1 MIAKA
6 FVNFLNSKL
15 TKNLINKKQTKI
27 YIYPNL
33 NGLGLALFIFFNFL
47 IAVFYE
53 NNFGLLLSIIIFFTF
68 FISIFISHQNLNN
81 LNINENAEYLI
92 ESEKNQKIDII
103 IVNSSNDK
111 KLNID
116 IDYDNKTIGNFNFI
130 NKINNFSHPIKLK
143 ERGVFP
149 FKRFCI
155 KSIYPFGIIRTKIYF
170 HLRSLIYVYPKAVRP
185 PENLLFEFN
194 ISNTNSSNDD
204 FDGIEEFRRGDN
216 LSKIAWKKST
226 INEKKNVK
234 KFKELKKDQKYILDL
249 NRYPNIPFELLL
261 SYSVYIIKYFFQKRM
276 QLILK
281 HNDNKFHLKSNQSS
295 LNEIL
300 KYFANVK
307 S

>member
-116 IDYDNKTIGNFNFI
+116 IDYDNKTIGNFNFVK
-130 NKINNFSHPIKLK
+130 KINNFTYPIKFK

-149 FKRFCI
+149 FKKLCI

-170 HLRSLIYVYPKAVRP
+170 HLRSLIYVYPKAIRP

-194 ISNTNSSNDD
+194 MSNNNSPNDD

-234 KFKELKKDQKYILDL
+234 KFKEPKKDQKFILDL

-261 SYSVYIIKYFFQKRM
+261 SYSIYIIKYFFKKKI

-281 HNDNKFHLKSNQSS
+281 HNDNNFHLKSNQSS

>member
-1 MIAKA
+1 MIAKT
-6 FVNFLNSKL
+6 FVDFFNSKL
-15 TKNLINKKQTKI
+15 TQNLKNKNQTKI
-27 YIYPNL
+27 YIYPNF

-53 NNFGLLLSIIIFFTF
+53 NNFGLLLSIIIFFIF

-81 LNINENAEYLI
+81 IDINENVEYFI
-92 ESEKNQKIDII
+92 ESEKNQKIEII

-130 NKINNFSHPIKLK
+130 KKINNLTYPIKFK

-149 FKRFCI
+149 FKKLCI

-170 HLRSLIYVYPKAVRP
+170 HLRSLIYVYPKAIRP

-194 ISNTNSSNDD
+194 MSNNNSPNDD

-226 INEKKNVK
+226 INEKKKCK
-234 KFKELKKDQKYILDL
+234 KIQ
-249 NRYPNIPFELLL
+249 RT
-261 SYSVYIIKYFFQKRM
+261 
-276 QLILK
+276 
-281 HNDNKFHLKSNQSS
+281 
-295 LNEIL
+295 
-300 KYFANVK
+300 
-307 S
+307 

>member
-130 NKINNFSHPIKLK
+130 KKINNFTYPIKFK

-149 FKRFCI
+149 FKKLCI

-276 QLILK
+276 QLVLK

-300 KYFANVK
+300 KYFANV
-307 S
+307 

>member
-216 LSKIAWKKST
+216 LSKIAWKKSI

-276 QLILK
+276 QLVLK

-300 KYFANVK
+300 KYFSNVK

>member
-261 SYSVYIIKYFFQKRM
+261 SYSVYIIKYFFQKKM
-276 QLILK
+276 QLVLK

-300 KYFANVK
+300 KYFANV
-307 S
+307 

>member
-6 FVNFLNSKL
+6 FIDFFNSKL
-15 TKNLINKKQTKI
+15 TQNLKNKIQTKI

-53 NNFGLLLSIIIFFTF
+53 NNFGLLLSIIIFFIF
-68 FISIFISHQNLNN
+68 FISIFISHQN
-81 LNINENAEYLI
+81 INENAEYFI
-92 ESEKNQKIDII
+92 ESEKNEKIDLI

-116 IDYDNKTIGNFNFI
+116 IDYDNKTIGNFNFT
-130 NKINNFSHPIKLK
+130 KKFNNFFYPMKFK

-149 FKRFCI
+149 FKRLCI

-170 HLRSLIYVYPKAVRP
+170 HLRSLIYVYPKAIRP

-194 ISNTNSSNDD
+194 MSNTNSSNDD
-204 FDGIEEFRRGDN
+204 FDGIEEYRRGDN
-216 LSKIAWKKST
+216 LSKIAWKKSI
-226 INEKKNVK
+226 INKKKNVK
-234 KFKELKKDQKYILDL
+234 KFKELKQHKKFILDL
-249 NRYPNIPFELLL
+249 NRYTNIPFELLL
-261 SYSVYIIKYFFQKRM
+261 NYSTYIIKYFFKKKV

-281 HNDNKFHLKSNQSS
+281 HNENNFHLKSNQSS

>member
-276 QLILK
+276 QLVLK

-300 KYFANVK
+300 KYFANV
-307 S
+307 

>member
-47 IAVFYE
+47 IAVFYG

-261 SYSVYIIKYFFQKRM
+261 SYSVYIIKYFFQKKM
-276 QLILK
+276 QLVLK

-307 S
+307 P

>member
-261 SYSVYIIKYFFQKRM
+261 SYSIYIIKYFFQKKM
-276 QLILK
+276 HLILK
-281 HNDNKFHLKSNQSS
+281 HNENSFHLRSNQSS

>member
-1 MIAKA
+1 MIAKV
-6 FVNFLNSKL
+6 FVDFFNSKL
-15 TKNLINKKQTKI
+15 SQNLKNKNKTKI

-116 IDYDNKTIGNFNFI
+116 IDYDNKTIGNFNFV
-130 NKINNFSHPIKLK
+130 NKINNFSHPIKFK

-170 HLRSLIYVYPKAVRP
+170 HLRSLIYVYPKAIRP

-194 ISNTNSSNDD
+194 MSNNNSPNDD

-234 KFKELKKDQKYILDL
+234 KFKELKKDQKFILDL

-261 SYSVYIIKYFFQKRM
+261 SYSIYIIKYFFQKRM

>member
-6 FVNFLNSKL
+6 FVDFFNIKLNQNL
-15 TKNLINKKQTKI
+15 KNKNQTKI

-81 LNINENAEYLI
+81 LKFNEISEYLI
-92 ESEKNQKIDII
+92 ESEKNEKIKMIV
-103 IVNSSNDK
+103 VNSSNDK

-116 IDYDNKTIGNFNFI
+116 IDYDNKTIGNFNFT
-130 NKINNFSHPIKLK
+130 NKFNNFSHPMKFK
-143 ERGVFP
+143 ERGIFS
-149 FKRFCI
+149 FKRYCI
-155 KSIYPFGIIRTKIYF
+155 KSIYPFGIMRTKIYF
-170 HLRSLIYVYPKAVRP
+170 QLRSLIYVYPKTIKP
-185 PENLLFEFN
+185 PENLLYEFN
-194 ISNTNSSNDD
+194 MSNTNSANDD
-204 FDGIEEFRRGDN
+204 FDGIEEFRRGDS

-234 KFKELKKDQKYILDL
+234 KFKEPKKHQNFILDL

-261 SYSVYIIKYFFQKRM
+261 SYSTYIIKYFFQKKIH
-276 QLILK
+276 LILK
-281 HNDNKFHLKSNQSS
+281 YKDNCFHLSSNQSS

>member
-6 FVNFLNSKL
+6 FVNFFNSKL
-15 TKNLINKKQTKI
+15 TKNLINKNQTKI

-276 QLILK
+276 QLVLK

>member
-261 SYSVYIIKYFFQKRM
+261 SYSVYIIKYFFQKKM
-276 QLILK
+276 QLVLK

>member
-1 MIAKA
+1 MIAKT
-6 FVNFLNSKL
+6 FVDFFNSKL
-15 TKNLINKKQTKI
+15 TQNLKNKNQTKI
-27 YIYPNL
+27 YIYPNF

-53 NNFGLLLSIIIFFTF
+53 NNFGLLLSIIIFFIF

-81 LNINENAEYLI
+81 ININENVEYFI
-92 ESEKNQKIDII
+92 ESEKNQKIEII

-276 QLILK
+276 QLVLK

>member
-1 MIAKA
+1 MIAKP
-6 FVNFLNSKL
+6 FVDFFNSKL
-15 TKNLINKKQTKI
+15 TQNLKNKNQTKI

-81 LNINENAEYLI
+81 LNINEHAEYFI

-116 IDYDNKTIGNFNFI
+116 IEYDNKKIGNFNFI
-130 NKINNFSHPIKLK
+130 KKINNFSHPIKFK
-143 ERGVFP
+143 ERGIFP
-149 FKRFCI
+149 FKRLCI

-170 HLRSLIYVYPKAVRP
+170 HLKSLVYVYPKAIRP

-194 ISNTNSSNDD
+194 ISNTNRSNDD
-204 FDGIEEFRRGDN
+204 FDGIEEFKRGDN

-234 KFKELKKDQKYILDL
+234 KFKELKKDQEFILDL

-261 SYSVYIIKYFFQKRM
+261 SYSIYIVKFFFQKKIP
-276 QLILK
+276 LILK
-281 HNDNKFHLKSNQSS
+281 HNDNNFYLKSNQSS

-300 KYFANVK
+300 KYFSYVK

>member
-1 MIAKA
+1 MITKA
-6 FVNFLNSKL
+6 VVDLFISKL
-15 TKNLINKKQTKI
+15 IQNLKNKNKTKI
-27 YIYPNL
+27 FIYPNL

-68 FISIFISHQNLNN
+68 FISIFISHQNLNY
-81 LNINENAEYLI
+81 LNINENAEYFI
-92 ESEKNQKIDII
+92 ESEKNEKIDLII
-103 IVNSSNDK
+103 INSSNDK

-116 IDYDNKTIGNFNFI
+116 IDYDNKKIGNFNFI
-130 NKINNFSHPIKLK
+130 NKINNFSHPMKIK

-149 FKRFCI
+149 FKRHCI

-185 PENLLFEFN
+185 SENLLFEFN

-276 QLILK
+276 QLVLK

>member
-276 QLILK
+276 QLVLK

-307 S
+307 P

>member
-1 MIAKA
+1 MIAKT
-6 FVNFLNSKL
+6 FVDFFNSKL
-15 TKNLINKKQTKI
+15 TQNLKNKNQTKI
-27 YIYPNL
+27 YIYPNF

-53 NNFGLLLSIIIFFTF
+53 NNFGLLLSIIIFFIF

-81 LNINENAEYLI
+81 IDINENVEYFI
-92 ESEKNQKIDII
+92 ESEKNQKIEII

-116 IDYDNKTIGNFNFI
+116 IDYDNKTIGNFNFVK
-130 NKINNFSHPIKLK
+130 KINNFTYPIKFK

-149 FKRFCI
+149 FKKLCI

-170 HLRSLIYVYPKAVRP
+170 HLRSLIYVYPKAIRP

-194 ISNTNSSNDD
+194 MSNNNSPNDD

-234 KFKELKKDQKYILDL
+234 KFKEPKKDQKFILDL

-261 SYSVYIIKYFFQKRM
+261 SYSIYIIKYFFKKKI

-281 HNDNKFHLKSNQSS
+281 HNDNNFHLKSNQSS

>member
-6 FVNFLNSKL
+6 FVDFFNNKL
-15 TKNLINKKQTKI
+15 TQNLKNKNQTKI

-33 NGLGLALFIFFNFL
+33 NGLGLALFTFFNFL

-53 NNFGLLLSIIIFFTF
+53 NNFGLLLSIIIFFIF

-81 LNINENAEYLI
+81 IDINENAEHFI
-92 ESEKNQKIDII
+92 ESEKNQKIEII

-130 NKINNFSHPIKLK
+130 KKINNFSYPIKFK

-149 FKRFCI
+149 FKRLCI

-170 HLRSLIYVYPKAVRP
+170 HLRSLIYVYPKAIRP

-194 ISNTNSSNDD
+194 MSNNNSPNDD

-234 KFKELKKDQKYILDL
+234 KFNEPKKDQKFILDL

-261 SYSVYIIKYFFQKRM
+261 SYSIYIIKYFFKKKL
-276 QLILK
+276 QLTIK
-281 HNDNKFHLKSNQSS
+281 HNDNNFHLKSNQSS

>member
-27 YIYPNL
+27 YIYQNL
-33 NGLGLALFIFFNFL
+33 NVLGLALFIFFNFL

-116 IDYDNKTIGNFNFI
+116 IDYDNKTIGNFNFT
-130 NKINNFSHPIKLK
+130 KKFNNFFYPMKFK

-149 FKRFCI
+149 FKRLCI

-170 HLRSLIYVYPKAVRP
+170 HLRSLIYVYPKAIRP

-194 ISNTNSSNDD
+194 MSKNNSSNDD

-234 KFKELKKDQKYILDL
+234 KFKELKKDQKFILDL

-261 SYSVYIIKYFFQKRM
+261 SYSTYIIKYFFQKKM
-276 QLILK
+276 HLILK
-281 HNDNKFHLKSNQSS
+281 HNENSFHLRSNQSS

-307 S
+307 F

>member
-276 QLILK
+276 QLVLK

>member
-6 FVNFLNSKL
+6 VVNLLNSKL
-15 TKNLINKKQTKI
+15 AQDLKNKNKTKI
-27 YIYPNL
+27 FIYPNL
-33 NGLGLALFIFFNFL
+33 NGLGVALFIFFNFL

-53 NNFGLLLSIIIFFTF
+53 NNFGLLLSIIIFFIF

-92 ESEKNQKIDII
+92 EHKKNEKINII

-116 IDYDNKTIGNFNFI
+116 IDYDNKTIGNFAFI
-130 NKINNFSHPIKLK
+130 NKINNFSNSIKFE

-149 FKRFCI
+149 LKRFCI

-170 HLRSLIYVYPKAVRP
+170 HLRSLIYVYPKAIRP
-185 PENLLFEFN
+185 PQNLLYEFN
-194 ISNTNSSNDD
+194 MLNTNSSYDD

-226 INEKKNVK
+226 INEKKNIK
-234 KFKELKKDQKYILDL
+234 KFKENKKDKKFILDL
-249 NRYPNIPFELLL
+249 NKYPNIPFELLL
-261 SYSVYIIKYFFQKRM
+261 SYSIYIIKYFFEKKIE
-276 QLILK
+276 LILK
-281 HNDNKFHLKSNQSS
+281 HNDNNFHLKSNQSS
-295 LNEIL
+295 VNDIL

>member
-261 SYSVYIIKYFFQKRM
+261 SYSVYIIKYFFQKKM
-276 QLILK
+276 QLVLK

-307 S
+307 P